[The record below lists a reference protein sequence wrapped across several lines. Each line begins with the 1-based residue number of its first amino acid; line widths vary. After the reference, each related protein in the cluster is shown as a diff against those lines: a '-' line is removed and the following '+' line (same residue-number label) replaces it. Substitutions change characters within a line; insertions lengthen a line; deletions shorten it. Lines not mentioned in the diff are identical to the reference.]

1 MRMDK
6 YSNAAYGSAGLT
18 AFFASLSLYEWGF
31 IIGMA
36 FSIILGLATF
46 FMNRREQR
54 KRTRLFEELVNKTDP
69 QNPSATARKAAE
81 LIAQQWFNVL
91 LATRGVPAN
100 KDGEA
105 RALMV
110 IAGAVTKAINNGT
123 ILAGKTLSDVQK
135 LAIADASGDD
145 LAWYDVQDKGYWYN
159 AQIVENTGESDLPE
173 YVMKYVLIY
182 GKGDWVRKVEGSHNL
197 V

>member
-1 MRMDK
+1 MQYTYSNSLLIILNDSHTQATFLWLFYYLNFGHSVGGEIMRMDK

-54 KRTRLFEELVNKTDP
+54 KRTRLFEDLVNKTDP

-81 LIAQQWFNVL
+81 LMAK
-91 LATRGVPAN
+91 AP
-100 KDGEA
+100 KD
-105 RALMV
+105 
-110 IAGAVTKAINNGT
+110 I
-123 ILAGKTLSDVQK
+123 
-135 LAIADASGDD
+135 
-145 LAWYDVQDKGYWYN
+145 
-159 AQIVENTGESDLPE
+159 
-173 YVMKYVLIY
+173 
-182 GKGDWVRKVEGSHNL
+182 
-197 V
+197 

>member
-54 KRTRLFEELVNKTDP
+54 KRTRLFEELVHKIDP
-69 QNPSATARKAAE
+69 QNSSAKSKVVASLMAKA
-81 LIAQQWFNVL
+81 
-91 LATRGVPAN
+91 P
-100 KDGEA
+100 KD
-105 RALMV
+105 
-110 IAGAVTKAINNGT
+110 I
-123 ILAGKTLSDVQK
+123 
-135 LAIADASGDD
+135 
-145 LAWYDVQDKGYWYN
+145 
-159 AQIVENTGESDLPE
+159 
-173 YVMKYVLIY
+173 
-182 GKGDWVRKVEGSHNL
+182 
-197 V
+197 

>member
-31 IIGMA
+31 VIGMA

-69 QNPSATARKAAE
+69 QNPSATALKAAE
-81 LIAQQWFNVL
+81 LMAK
-91 LATRGVPAN
+91 AP
-100 KDGEA
+100 KD
-105 RALMV
+105 
-110 IAGAVTKAINNGT
+110 I
-123 ILAGKTLSDVQK
+123 
-135 LAIADASGDD
+135 
-145 LAWYDVQDKGYWYN
+145 
-159 AQIVENTGESDLPE
+159 
-173 YVMKYVLIY
+173 
-182 GKGDWVRKVEGSHNL
+182 
-197 V
+197 